1 MNSTGRRAPFV
12 LLAEDDLDDQEFLK
26 EALLNEDASL
36 HLECINNGRKLID
49 YLHVLPPEEFP
60 DIIVL
65 DYNIPELSGI
75 EILKILNADQRYAT
89 IPKIVWSTSGSPLFK
104 SQSIEMGVMDYIT
117 KPSDLNS
124 FIAVAKRIISFIQ
137 HEE

>member
-1 MNSTGRRAPFV
+1 MNSTGRKAPFV

-26 EALLNEDASL
+26 EALLNENASL
-36 HLECINNGRKLID
+36 HFECINNGRKLIN
-49 YLHVLPPEEFP
+49 YLHALSAEEFP
-60 DIIVL
+60 DIIVV

-75 EILKILNADQRYAT
+75 EILKLLNADQRYAT

-104 SQSIEMGVMDYIT
+104 SQSLEMGVMDYIT